1 MSQISPSPAKKA
13 KPKDWLFFESDLS
26 QKGFRHIAGVDE
38 VGRGPWAGPVVAAAV
53 IFPPKILLPD
63 INDSKKLNSLQRE
76 KLFKQIKKKAVS
88 IGVGIAE
95 VGDINQLNILKASL
109 KAMHQ
114 ALLNLKISPGFVL
127 VDGREKIP
135 HLKIPQTP
143 IVKGD
148 SKSQSIAAA
157 SIIAKV
163 TRDKI
168 MQVLHKQFPE
178 FGFDRHKG
186 YGTKKHQ
193 EALKKFGPTP
203 LHRLGYA
210 PVKLSY
216 MKSKEYGLGL

>member
-1 MSQISPSPAKKA
+1 MSRPSPIPSKKA
-13 KPKDWLFFESDLS
+13 KPKDWLFFEAELS

-53 IFPPKILLPD
+53 IFPPQILLQN

-76 KLFKQIKKKAVS
+76 KLFKQIKKKALSV
-88 IGVGIAE
+88 GVGIAE
-95 VGDINQLNILKASL
+95 VGDINRLNILKASL
-109 KAMHQ
+109 KAMHL
-114 ALLNLKISPGFVL
+114 ALLDLKITPEFVL

-135 HLKIPQTP
+135 HLKIPQMP
-143 IVKGD
+143 IIKGD

-157 SIIAKV
+157 SIVAKV

-168 MQVLHKQFPE
+168 MQTLHRQFPE
-178 FGFDRHKG
+178 FGFNRHKG
-186 YGTKKHQ
+186 YGTKMHQ

-216 MKSKEYGLGL
+216 LKSKEYRLGL

>member
-1 MSQISPSPAKKA
+1 MSRPSPSQAKKA
-13 KPKDWLFFESDLS
+13 KLKDWLFFESDLS

-63 INDSKKLNSLQRE
+63 INDSKKLNHLQRE
-76 KLFKQIKKKAVS
+76 KLFKQIKKKALSV
-88 IGVGIAE
+88 GVGIAE

-114 ALLNLKISPGFVL
+114 ALLNLKISPEFVL

-135 HLKIPQTP
+135 HLKIPQMP
-143 IVKGD
+143 IIKGD

-168 MQVLHKQFPE
+168 MQTLHRQFPE

-216 MKSKEYGLGL
+216 LKSKEYGLGL